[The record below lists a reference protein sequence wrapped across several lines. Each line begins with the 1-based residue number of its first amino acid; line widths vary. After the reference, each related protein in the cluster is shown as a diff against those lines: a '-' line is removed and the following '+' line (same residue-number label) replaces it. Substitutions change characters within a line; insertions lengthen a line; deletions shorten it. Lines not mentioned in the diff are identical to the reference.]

1 MAGSE
6 QSPLFTVAQ
15 LKAGKV
21 PAGKRFAGIYL
32 LQRRELKTTRKG
44 NPFLRLEF
52 ADKTGSFGANLF
64 DDSTLYR
71 ENQELPEGAI
81 VRVEANAES
90 YNDSFSPRLLAL
102 ETISEEQAEQQNLLQ
117 TLVETCPEN
126 PEKLFLELLEA
137 IENISDQ
144 GLRHTVE
151 GVINEFGENFKTA
164 PAAIAMHHAYR
175 HGLLEHTVHMI
186 RAGKALLPLY
196 PEVHADLAIAGIIVH
211 DVGKIDEYQGSSVF
225 RKTPL
230 GVMQGHVV
238 LGYRA
243 VRKAGLRNHL
253 DPDLLERLEHIVLS
267 HQGELEWGAAA
278 MAATPEAVFVSMVDN
293 LDAKMGMVQRLLRHR
308 AEGQELSER
317 HLGLKTQVVLPDPPA
332 PSPDSV

>member
-1 MAGSE
+1 M
-6 QSPLFTVAQ
+6 
-15 LKAGKV
+15 
-21 PAGKRFAGIYL
+21 GIFL
-32 LQRRELKTTRKG
+32 LQRKEMRTTRKG

-64 DDSTLYR
+64 DDSTLYQ
-71 ENQELPEGAI
+71 ENQDLPEGTI
-81 VRVEANAES
+81 IRLEGNAES
-90 YNDSFSPRLLAL
+90 YNDSFSPRLLSL
-102 ETISEEQAEQQNLLQ
+102 ESIPEDQAEQENLLQ

-126 PEKLFLELLEA
+126 PEKLFLELFEA
-137 IENISDQ
+137 IDNISDQ
-144 GLRHTVE
+144 GLRQTVE
-151 GVINEFGENFKTA
+151 AVVNDFGESFKTA
-164 PAAIAMHHAYR
+164 PAAISMHHAYR

-186 RAGKALLPLY
+186 RAGQALLPLY

-253 DPDLLERLEHIVLS
+253 NPDLLERLEHIVLS

-308 AEGQELSER
+308 EEGQELSER
-317 HLGLKTQVVLPDPPA
+317 HLGLKTQVILSAPPA
-332 PSPDSV
+332 STENSA

>member
-1 MAGSE
+1 MSGNE
-6 QSPLFTVAQ
+6 KSPLYTVAE

-21 PAGKRFAGIYL
+21 PSGQRFAGVFL
-32 LQRRELKTTRKG
+32 LQRRETKTTRKG
-44 NPFLRLEF
+44 NPFLRLDF

-64 DDSTLYR
+64 DDSSLFR
-71 ENQELPEGAI
+71 ENQDLSEGAI
-81 VRVEANAES
+81 IHLTGTVDS
-90 YNDSFSPRLLAL
+90 YNDTFSPRILTLSPV
-102 ETISEEQAEQQNLLQ
+102 SEQEAEQQSLLAN
-117 TLVETCPEN
+117 LVETCPEN
-126 PEKLFLELLEA
+126 PEKLYLELIEA
-137 IENISDQ
+137 VEEISHE

-151 GVINEFGENFKTA
+151 AIINEFGDQFKTA
-164 PAAIAMHHAYR
+164 PAAISMHHAYR
-175 HGLLEHTVHMI
+175 HGLLEHTVHMV

-211 DVGKIDEYQGSSVF
+211 DIGKIDEYQGSSVF

-230 GVMQGHVV
+230 GIMQGHVV

-278 MAATPEAVFVSMVDN
+278 MASTPEAVFVSMVDN

-308 AEGQELSER
+308 QNGQELSER
-317 HLGLKTQVVLPDPPA
+317 HLGLKTQVILTDPQGQKA
-332 PSPDSV
+332 D